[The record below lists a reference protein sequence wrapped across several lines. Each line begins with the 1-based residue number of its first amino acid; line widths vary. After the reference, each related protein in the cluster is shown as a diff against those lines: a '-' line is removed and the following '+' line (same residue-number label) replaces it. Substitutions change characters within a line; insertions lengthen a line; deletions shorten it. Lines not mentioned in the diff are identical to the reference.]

1 MPLPPYVNDLSAVVA
16 QALAEDVGSGDV
28 TARLV
33 AQDRQARARVIA
45 REAAV
50 ICGRPWVDEVFRQI
64 DPRVTPDWQID
75 EGARANADQVVF
87 TLRGPARALLTGERT
102 ALNFLQTLSGT
113 ATAVAAFV
121 DTVAGTGCRIADTR
135 KTLPGL
141 RNAQKYAVLC
151 GGGVNHRIGLY
162 DGILIKENHVAAA
175 GGIAQ
180 AIAQA
185 RALHADVP
193 LMTEAE
199 TLDEVDAALAAD
211 VDLLLVDAGTPRAR
225 WPHADRVFRR
235 CQPGHGAPDRRS
247 RRRPHLGRRD
257 HQASACDRPVD
268 AYGLIAAQVC
278 IRRSC
283 SSANTSASPLVSQA
297 IAPVPPVVDKAS
309 SRSRTR
315 RT

>member
-1 MPLPPYVNDLSAVVA
+1 MHTLPSYVDDLDAVVVH
-16 QALAEDVGSGDV
+16 ALAEDAGSGDV

-33 AQDRQARARVIA
+33 ADGTRAQARVIA

-50 ICGRPWVDEVFRQI
+50 ICGRPWVDAVFRRI
-64 DPRVTPDWQID
+64 DPDVVLDWQCA
-75 EGARANADQVVF
+75 EGERVGADQVVY

-121 DTVAGTGCRIADTR
+121 DAVAGTSCRIADTR

-175 GGIAQ
+175 GGIAA

-185 RALHADVP
+185 RALQAGVP

-211 VDLLLVDAGTPRAR
+211 VDLLLVDDFDLDALREAVRRT
-225 WPHADRVFRR
+225 HAHRDRGGRTLLEYS
-235 CQPGHGAPDRRS
+235 GGASLERVR
-247 RRRPHLGRRD
+247 
-257 HQASACDRPVD
+257 
-268 AYGLIAAQVC
+268 
-278 IRRSC
+278 
-283 SSANTSASPLVSQA
+283 A
-297 IAPVPPVVDKAS
+297 IAETGVDRISVGAITKHLHAIDLS
-309 SRSRTR
+309 MRFT
-315 RT
+315 